1 MSAADPG
8 LNSLTSEEIRKS
20 LEPQRIPLEIA
31 CYSTCNYFNFGSMI
45 RTAHNFLCRKL
56 YAVEM
61 DGKFYKKACMGAKKY
76 EDIDSC
82 TLQEFLKRTEGRNLV
97 VFERRPGLDSVPLY
111 DFVWPSEPIIFFGGE
126 KFGVPDEAIEAAHS
140 VVSIPIDG
148 VLNDF
153 NVGVAAGI
161 AAYDWTSKNKKC
173 Y

>member
-1 MSAADPG
+1 MTSPDPR
-8 LNSLTSEEIRKS
+8 LKDLTSEEIRKS
-20 LEPQRIPLEIA
+20 LVPQRYPFEIA
-31 CYSTCNYFNFGSMI
+31 SYSTCNYFNFGSMI

-76 EDIDSC
+76 EDIEAC
-82 TLQEFLKRTEGRNLV
+82 TLQEFLKRTERRNLV
-97 VFERRPGLDSVPLY
+97 VFERRRGLESVPLY
-111 DFVWPSEPIIFFGGE
+111 DFVWPSEPILFFGGE
-126 KFGVPDEAIEAAHS
+126 KHGVPDEAIEAAHS

-161 AAYDWTSKNKKC
+161 ASYDWISKNRRR
-173 Y
+173 